1 MCFLIFALSIIK
13 GISLFNIYSVR
24 PGKTRGP
31 SFLIE
36 RNSFVADVDNG
47 RLIAFFVLCIVRLML
62 DLFLYRK
69 LMSFHSR

>member
-13 GISLFNIYSVR
+13 GISLFNIYSVS

-36 RNSFVADVDNG
+36 RNSFVADIDKG
-47 RLIAFFVLCIVRLML
+47 RLIA
-62 DLFLYRK
+62 
-69 LMSFHSR
+69 